1 MVWLALIKK
10 MVCLLKTFMKIFIFF
25 RSVAI
30 TTYEFTSNCLPSGAV
45 FHQHVLPVR
54 REIIGLLSYECQ
66 PNPGTLRLQKLM
78 CKDVERCR
86 A

>member
-10 MVCLLKTFMKIFIFF
+10 NGLLIKNIHEDIHIF
-25 RSVAI
+25 SLCKAI

-78 CKDVERCR
+78 
-86 A
+86 